1 MLTMEFQHK
10 GLSDGRWAQMSLAEQ
25 MLNIGSEVSRA
36 NRWRSKGNDDQC
48 HRAADRALELVS
60 LTIDAHKNRA
70 GLKELCRLFEV
81 MADFYYGDN
90 QYDTKA
96 SDLQHYFDSFYYA
109 SHRNEVKKEGD

>member
-1 MLTMEFQHK
+1 MLKMEFQHK
-10 GLSDGRWAQMSLAEQ
+10 DLAAGRWAQMSLAEQ

-36 NRWRSKGNDDQC
+36 NRWKAKGNEEQC

-70 GLKELCRLFEV
+70 GLGELCRLYEV

-90 QYDTKA
+90 IYQTEA
-96 SDLQHYFDSFYYA
+96 NSVQRYFDVFY
-109 SHRNEVKKEGD
+109 SDKKK